1 LIWQSVPPRK
11 SDRYHIDLKRK
22 SNFEIVWKQ
31 PLKGLE
37 VAVVVARTIVV
48 TVVFEVIAPFDYN
61 LDKVKTYGGTL

>member
-1 LIWQSVPPRK
+1 
-11 SDRYHIDLKRK
+11 LKRK

-37 VAVVVARTIVV
+37 VAVVVARMIVV

-61 LDKVKTYGGTL
+61 PYKVKTFDGIL